1 MSSKNERGRTAFH
14 RRQMDALPT
23 LISGLD
29 PDPPV
34 LLCPRTERFDGLVCQ
49 ELRAA
54 GWPAS
59 GKTAEQRK
67 ANPPAPVKGAILA
80 RKLATGNGLASN
92 DVNLLAE
99 RIAWLQRNW
108 FRWSARDGYQ
118 VLAASKAQEQVV
130 PTGPKKVGQKPPP
143 EVIGEAVQG
152 SEFEA
157 DANPRRDLFEGTSA
171 RISLGSKEAQT
182 AEPRESS
189 SSILAA
195 ATGKSEGQIDTNEGP
210 TERGKRPAEESQIE
224 GSVDKFDAALASLR
238 AGSESEDVP
247 SFDDYARA
255 AGEGGSD
262 KGDDP
267 LITLRTGN
275 IKSVEGDKVRSF
287 LFAIYYKEPGK
298 EIERRASALA
308 ADRAQLSDA
317 LSRQD
322 STSQDIREAFAKL
335 GLDADA

>member
-1 MSSKNERGRTAFH
+1 MSSKSERERTAFH

-34 LLCPRTERFDGLVCQ
+34 LLCSRTERFDGLVCQ

-80 RKLATGNGLASN
+80 RKLAKGNGLASN
-92 DVNLLAE
+92 EVKLLAE

-108 FRWSARDGYQ
+108 FRWSARDGYH
-118 VLAASKAQEQVV
+118 VVAAARTQEQAL
-130 PTGPKKVGQKPPP
+130 PTEPKEVGQKQPP
-143 EVIGEAVQG
+143 EVIGEAVQAC
-152 SEFEA
+152 EPEA
-157 DANPRRDLFEGTSA
+157 DADPCRDLFDGTSA
-171 RISLGSKEAQT
+171 RISMGSKEVQT
-182 AEPRESS
+182 AEPEESS
-189 SSILAA
+189 SSIFAA
-195 ATGKSEGQIDTNEGP
+195 ATGKGEGQIDANEGS
-210 TERGKRPAEESQIE
+210 TERGKRQAEESQIE

-255 AGEGGSD
+255 VGEGGSD
-262 KGDDP
+262 KMDDP
-267 LITLRTGN
+267 LITLRTGH

-287 LFAIYYKEPGK
+287 LFAIYFKEPRK